1 VAPEKVGIKKMDSE
15 KGFFFFFFVKLEKK
29 YVNNSIEKGI
39 E

>member
-1 VAPEKVGIKKMDSE
+1 VAPEKVGIKKVDSE
-15 KGFFFFFFVKLEKK
+15 KGFFFFVKLEIK